1 MRLDCLRV
9 DALLAEPLHEQR
21 PRHLAFPEAGDA
33 DARRKIRRCVL
44 DRVVHV
50 VRRDV
55 DGQSNLVL
63 GKFLD
68 LRRHRAIEPDGYRA
82 GVDVE
87 DAIKKRRTHKQY
99 GSEPVDEPTL
109 LELVDLARY
118 APNHK
123 LTNPWRFRVLGP
135 ETRDRIDELV
145 GENEAQKLGR
155 APTLVLATA
164 IRSEDPTLADE
175 DILATGC
182 AVYAILLGATA
193 RGLASY
199 WRTPGCFREAAVR
212 DLLGLAADEEV
223 VSLIHLGAP
232 TSDPP
237 AKERA
242 PVEDIL
248 TLLP

>member
-1 MRLDCLRV
+1 
-9 DALLAEPLHEQR
+9 
-21 PRHLAFPEAGDA
+21 
-33 DARRKIRRCVL
+33 
-44 DRVVHV
+44 
-50 VRRDV
+50 
-55 DGQSNLVL
+55 
-63 GKFLD
+63 
-68 LRRHRAIEPDGYRA
+68 
-82 GVDVE
+82 VDVE
-87 DAIKKRRTHKQY
+87 DAIRRRRTHKQY
-99 GSEPVDEPTL
+99 GSDPVDEATVRA
-109 LELVDLARY
+109 LVELARY

-135 ETRDRIDELV
+135 ETRRRLDELV

-164 IRSEDPTLADE
+164 LRSDDPALAQEDV
-175 DILATGC
+175 LATGC

-199 WRTPGCFREAAVR
+199 WRTPVCFREQAVR
-212 DLLGLAADEEV
+212 DLLGLAENEEV

-232 TSDPP
+232 ASDPP

-242 PVEDIL
+242 PVGDVL